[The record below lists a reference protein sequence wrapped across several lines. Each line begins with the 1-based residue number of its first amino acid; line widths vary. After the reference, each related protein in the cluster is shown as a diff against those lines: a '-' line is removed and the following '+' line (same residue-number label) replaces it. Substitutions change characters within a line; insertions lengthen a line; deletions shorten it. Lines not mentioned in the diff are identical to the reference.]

1 MFLLSEEG
9 EHRDKRA
16 VHSLKFHFS
25 SSQCSFLLCCFACF
39 RDLGKPIAQVIQA
52 SPGWKTQRTQPVE
65 VAAFV
70 SEELLVQEGIDVR
83 ILEENSKK
91 SFISL
96 SISFLY

>member
-9 EHRDKRA
+9 EHCDKRA
-16 VHSLKFHFS
+16 VHSLKFRFS

-39 RDLGKPIAQVIQA
+39 RDLGKPIAQAIQV

-70 SEELLVQEGIDVR
+70 SEELPVQEGIYVS

-96 SISFLY
+96 SISVLY